1 MEMSLNK
8 WWMMCVMSIKLTIN
22 ICEVLK
28 GLTVRLL
35 FFFNFLWMKSYS
47 KVIVKK
53 NIESEYL
60 AMN

>member
-1 MEMSLNK
+1 
-8 WWMMCVMSIKLTIN
+8 MSIKLTIN
-22 ICEVLK
+22 ICDVSK